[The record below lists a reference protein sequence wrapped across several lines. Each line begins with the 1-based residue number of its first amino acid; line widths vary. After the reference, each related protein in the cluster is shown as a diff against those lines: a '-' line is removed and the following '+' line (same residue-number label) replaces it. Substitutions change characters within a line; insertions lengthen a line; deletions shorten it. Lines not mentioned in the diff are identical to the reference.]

1 MFDFSTED
9 LPSYIPGYEEWLE
22 EREKETAYDA
32 YDAYD
37 EYIDRLIDEQKLG
50 EKEVKKKER
59 EEEKE
64 NDEQKRKKTI

>member
-22 EREKETAYDA
+22 EREKETAYDT
-32 YDAYD
+32 YDA
-37 EYIDRLIDEQKLG
+37 YIDRLIDERELG
-50 EKEVKKKER
+50 EKEVEKKER

-64 NDEQKRKKTI
+64 NDEQKREKTI